1 MKNTITSSPVKL
13 IPQVALAIPGV
24 IKYGTILELPAN
36 MGTSMES
43 KRGAL
48 IVADSNYEQARIDL
62 RNATAARRLAIRKV
76 RNHIR
81 AVRELVKPMLTPNFS
96 QAWEAFGFV
105 GSLKVSTK
113 VSSLLLALT
122 RMGSHLEANPDLG
135 ADDPNLAATKTKA
148 LETLLVVA
156 NTTVNK
162 RKGALQRSLEERA
175 AKAEEV
181 RYILRELSSA
191 LRLKLAS
198 LDSRWVEFGFNKVGA
213 QPTPDAPTGVTAVLI
228 GTNAI
233 SVKWPAAPRAEHYR
247 GWKRVVGVDAE
258 MVFVGSTSDLDL
270 LMEELPSDSEVEVAL
285 SAVNN
290 GGESVMSTVV
300 VVKTSSGELPK
311 TSNEMDA

>member
-1 MKNTITSSPVKL
+1 MKNTITSSPLKL
-13 IPQVALAIPGV
+13 IPQITSAIPGV
-24 IKYGTILELPAN
+24 LKYGAVLGLPAN
-36 MGTSMES
+36 MGTSMQA
-43 KRGAL
+43 KKGAL
-48 IVADSNYEQARIDL
+48 IASDGSYEQARLDL

-81 AVRELVKPMLTPNFS
+81 AVRELVKPSLTPKYS

-105 GSLKVSTK
+105 GSLQVTTRVSNLLMTLTK
-113 VSSLLLALT
+113 
-122 RMGSHLEANPDLG
+122 MGSHLAANPDLG
-135 ADDPNLAATKTKA
+135 ADDPNLVATKTRD
-148 LETLLVVA
+148 LETMLMTA
-156 NTTVNK
+156 NTVVNQK
-162 RKGALQRSLEERA
+162 KGTLQRLLEARA

-191 LRLKLAS
+191 LRLKLDP

-213 QPTPDAPTGVTAVLI
+213 RPTPDAPTGVTAVLL

-233 SVKWPAAPRAEHYR
+233 SIRWPATPRAEHYR

-258 MVFVGSTSDLDL
+258 MVFVGSTSDLDM

-290 GGESVMSTVV
+290 GGESVRSTVLV
-300 VVKTSSGELPK
+300 VRTFSGESQK
-311 TSNEMDA
+311 